1 MKEFSY
7 VITANPITPKILFAS
22 ASFSPFFSLISDWNF
37 AAFFTLHIICRLRST
52 TKAGFYLPPA
62 FPAPKTH
69 IL

>member
-1 MKEFSY
+1 MYCIFFY
-7 VITANPITPKILFAS
+7 NIIYMYILVK
-22 ASFSPFFSLISDWNF
+22 NMN
-37 AAFFTLHIICRLRST
+37 ICRLRST

>member
-1 MKEFSY
+1 MYCIFFYNIIYLYILVKNMNNYREFC
-7 VITANPITPKILFAS
+7 N
-22 ASFSPFFSLISDWNF
+22 
-37 AAFFTLHIICRLRST
+37 FFTLHIICRLRST